1 MGQMST
7 LPRNFGWI
15 EPSKL
20 AGSGRPE
27 TLNELEAARIE
38 GIEAVVSLTST
49 PLNPNIISELGF
61 TYLHSPLSAIPSGQ
75 ELTRIVEFIES
86 QKSQSHPVLIHCG
99 EGKGRTGTALAA
111 YLVYHGMSADQAIQL
126 VREKRPGSI
135 QTAEQEGVIHEFEK
149 TVIRQRDK

>member
-7 LPRNFGWI
+7 LPCNFGWI

-27 TLNELEAARIE
+27 TVNELEAARIE
-38 GIEAVVSLTST
+38 GIEAIVSLTST
-49 PLNPNIISELGF
+49 PLNPTFISRLGF
-61 TYLHSPLSAIPSGQ
+61 TYLHSPLSAIPSAP

-86 QKSQSHPVLIHCG
+86 QKSQTHPVLVHCG

-111 YLVYHGMSADQAIQL
+111 YFVYQGMSADQAIQL

-149 TVIRQRDK
+149 TVSKRQDK